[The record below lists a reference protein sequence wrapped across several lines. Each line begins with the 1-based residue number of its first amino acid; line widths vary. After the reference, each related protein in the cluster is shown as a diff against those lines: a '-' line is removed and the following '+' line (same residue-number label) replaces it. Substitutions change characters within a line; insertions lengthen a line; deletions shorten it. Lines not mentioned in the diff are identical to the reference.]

1 MKFLKFDEF
10 LGESALN
17 LFENSEVIN
26 EAGLTED
33 IDKKIKFGIIMATH
47 PVADDGGRRAGRLA
61 YKSQESVFRDTIKSI
76 KNQSHKNWKL
86 FICGDYFEDESFIL
100 DILNDLL
107 DKSQY
112 EWFNL
117 PTPGERENK
126 KITDNGYMHKLGGTT
141 AWNKSYAMIRKDKSC
156 NYAIK
161 MGHDDVWRDD
171 HLETHAKAYTQYPE
185 AKVAWTR
192 VTKKRFKDMNKGLM
206 KWPTKEVSTID
217 YDNLEFREGNTLDVY
232 SFDIKSFPS
241 IKWRALDQLTTAPR
255 RKEIVYND
263 IDMYNQINQM
273 LKDNEWKSIYV
284 PKPTYK
290 YRNKKGQLP

>member
-1 MKFLKFDEF
+1 
-10 LGESALN
+10 
-17 LFENSEVIN
+17 
-26 EAGLTED
+26 
-33 IDKKIKFGIIMATH
+33 
-47 PVADDGGRRAGRLA
+47 
-61 YKSQESVFRDTIKSI
+61 
-76 KNQSHKNWKL
+76 
-86 FICGDYFEDESFIL
+86 
-100 DILNDLL
+100 
-107 DKSQY
+107 
-112 EWFNL
+112 
-117 PTPGERENK
+117 
-126 KITDNGYMHKLGGTT
+126 
-141 AWNKSYAMIRKDKSC
+141 
-156 NYAIK
+156 